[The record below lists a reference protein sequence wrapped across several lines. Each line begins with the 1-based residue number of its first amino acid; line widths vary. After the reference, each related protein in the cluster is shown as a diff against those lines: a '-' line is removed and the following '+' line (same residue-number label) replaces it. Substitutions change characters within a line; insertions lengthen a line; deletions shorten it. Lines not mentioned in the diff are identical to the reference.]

1 MTKQHLLALLVI
13 TLGIWANLEF
23 QDAIAVAQGQEM
35 NWEMKQLHAPSPFL
49 LAREQR
55 GQVTIF
61 DGLPSTEVDLAL
73 DQQFERMDNLMFI
86 RTRHVSDDGDVTVDD
101 DCD

>member
-13 TLGIWANLEF
+13 ALGIWANLEF
-23 QDAIAVAQGQEM
+23 QDAIAVAQGHDM
-35 NWEMKQLHAPSPFL
+35 SWEMKQLHEPPPFL
-49 LAREQR
+49 LAREER

-61 DGLPSTEVDLAL
+61 DGLPSTEVDRAL
-73 DQQFERMDNLMFI
+73 DGQFDRIGRMMFV

>member
-13 TLGIWANLEF
+13 ALGIWANLEF
-23 QDAIAVAQGQEM
+23 QDALAAAHGQDM
-35 NWEMKQLHAPSPFL
+35 NWEIRQLHAPSPVL

-55 GQVTIF
+55 GHVTIF
-61 DGLPSTEVDLAL
+61 DGLPSTEVDRAL
-73 DQQFERMDNLMFI
+73 DQQFGRIDKMMFI
-86 RTRHVSDDGDVTVDD
+86 RTRHVSEDGSVTMDD

>member
-13 TLGIWANLEF
+13 ALGIWANLEF
-23 QDAIAVAQGQEM
+23 QNSIAVAQGHDV
-35 NWEMKQLHAPSPFL
+35 NWDMKQLHEPSPFL

-61 DGLPSTEVDLAL
+61 DGLPSTEVDRAL
-73 DQQFERMDNLMFI
+73 DRQFGRIDRMMFI
-86 RTRHVSDDGDVTVDD
+86 RTRHVSDDGQVSVDD